1 MIDVYR
7 RRIAAMVV
15 RLARED
21 PELVKEEIARLRRDR
36 EIGSDDLVY
45 LERIADAW
53 IRVAADNRRSV
64 CH

>member
-21 PELVKEEIARLRRDR
+21 PELVKEVIARLRRDR
-36 EIGSDDLVY
+36 EIESDDLVY
-45 LERIADAW
+45 LERIADDW
-53 IRVAADNRRSV
+53 IRVTADNRRSAR
-64 CH
+64 H

>member
-53 IRVAADNRRSV
+53 IRVAADSRRSA

>member
-1 MIDVYR
+1 VIDVYR

-21 PELVKEEIARLRRDR
+21 PELVKEVIARLRRNR
-36 EIGSDDLVY
+36 EIESDDLVY

-53 IRVAADNRRSV
+53 IRVAADNRRSAR
-64 CH
+64 H